1 MTAGP
6 RPRRSTGDR
15 AIDADLTVDGL
26 QETLR
31 AFNRY
36 GKEANKELRQAAGN
50 LVDHGLIPSL
60 ILAAGAA
67 SPQAALVAPSVKRR
81 SDRVPVVVAGGSKR
95 VRPNTR
101 SKRRVTAGDVFFG
114 AEHGGGRRPTT
125 QQFPAWTGKTG
136 YWFWP
141 TVRVQLPR
149 LRREY
154 IRTLDELAAKWARG
168 GDEPG
173 G

>member
-1 MTAGP
+1 MAAGSG
-6 RPRRSTGDR
+6 RGL
-15 AIDADLTVDGL
+15 DAEVTVSGLT
-26 QETLR
+26 ETLR

-36 GKEANKELRQAAGN
+36 GRDANKELRAAAGEIAERA
-50 LVDHGLIPSL
+50 IPAL
-60 ILAAGAA
+60 ILAATAE

-81 SDRVPVVVAGGSKR
+81 SDRVPKIVAGGTTR
-95 VRPNTR
+95 ARPTTR
-101 SKRRVTAGDVFFG
+101 SRRKVTAGDILFG
-114 AEHGGGRRPTT
+114 SEFGGGRRPGTN
-125 QQFPAWTGKTG
+125 QFPPWVGKTG

-141 TVRVQLPR
+141 TIRHLLPA

-154 IRTLDELAAKWARG
+154 IAALDRLAAQWARG

>member
-1 MTAGP
+1 VTAK
-6 RPRRSTGDR
+6 PRRSTGDR
-15 AIDADLTVDGL
+15 ALDAELHVEGL

-36 GKEANKELRQAAGN
+36 GKEANRELRQAAGN
-50 LVDHGLIPSL
+50 LVDQSLIPSL

-67 SPQAALVAPSVKRR
+67 SPQAALTATSVKRR
-81 SDRVPVVVAGGSKR
+81 SDRVPTVVAGGSKR

-114 AEHGGGRRPTT
+114 AEHGGGRRPQTT
-125 QQFPAWTGKTG
+125 QFPEWVGKTG

-141 TVRVQLPR
+141 TVRHQLPH

-154 IRTLDELAAKWARG
+154 IRTLDELAAKWGRG
-168 GDEPG
+168 GDEAG

>member
-1 MTAGP
+1 MTSG
-6 RPRRSTGDR
+6 R
-15 AIDADLTVDGL
+15 AIEADVQISGL
-26 QETLR
+26 NETLR

-36 GKEANKELRQAAGN
+36 GKEANRELRQAAGGIADQ
-50 LVDHGLIPSL
+50 LVPAL
-60 ILAAGAA
+60 ILAAGSA
-67 SPQAALVAPSVKRR
+67 SPQAALVAPTVKRR
-81 SDRVPVVVAGGSKR
+81 SDRVPTIVAGGSKR

-101 SKRRVTAGDVFFG
+101 SNRRVTAGDIFFG
-114 AEHGGGRRPTT
+114 SEHGGGRRPQT
-125 QQFPAWTGKTG
+125 QQFPEWVGKSG

-141 TVRVQLPR
+141 TVRHMLPV

-154 IRTLDELAAKWARG
+154 IRTLDDLAAKWGKG

>member
-1 MTAGP
+1 MTA

-15 AIDADLTVDGL
+15 SIDADLHVDGL

-36 GKEANKELRQAAGN
+36 GKEANKELRQAAGGIADQ
-50 LVDHGLIPSL
+50 LVPAL
-60 ILAAGAA
+60 ILAAGSA
-67 SPQAALVAPSVKRR
+67 SPQAALVAPTVKRR
-81 SDRVPVVVAGGSKR
+81 SDRVPTIVAGGSKR
-95 VRPNTR
+95 IRPNTR
-101 SKRRVTAGDVFFG
+101 SYRRVTAGDIFFG
-114 AEHGGGRRPTT
+114 SEHGGGRRPGTR
-125 QQFPAWTGKTG
+125 QFPEWVGKGG

-141 TVRVQLPR
+141 TVRAAIPVM
-149 LRREY
+149 RREY

-168 GDEPG
+168 GDEAG